1 MFQDWYRNRRQ
12 DVTGW
17 FKDLHRHP
25 EVGFEETRT
34 SAFVAQRLR
43 DMGLE
48 PVTGIAGTG
57 VVATLHGAKG
67 KGRTIGLRAELD
79 ALPMTED
86 SGLPYA
92 STITGCAHGCGHDG
106 HTTTLL
112 ATAAYLSEH
121 PDFFGSV
128 RFIFQPAEELLTGA
142 ATMIAEGLFDRFPC
156 DEIYA
161 LHNMP
166 GLAVGTIGVPVGAAM
181 ASADA
186 IDLIIHA
193 DGTHASAPH
202 TGADGVLAACAF
214 ITSLQQVSTRVIDAR
229 RAGVVSFGVIQ
240 GGSVRNILPAT
251 VTLQGTLRTNDATA
265 RERLIKSIHDVARAT
280 EIAHSVK
287 IDVEVR
293 PMAPIAI
300 NDATAAEAVVAAAD
314 HALGSGRAVLGV
326 DAIMAS
332 EDFAFML
339 EQVTGAFFFVG
350 QDGPYPHHPKYAFD
364 PDLIPTGAAVF
375 IELVKSR
382 GQRINSS
389 TVRSATL
396 AAVNQGE

>member
-34 SAFVAQRLR
+34 AAFVAQRLR

-57 VVATLHGAKG
+57 VVATLHGAKWN
-67 KGRTIGLRAELD
+67 GRTIGLRAELD

-202 TGADGVLAACAF
+202 ARADGVLAACAF

-229 RAGVVSFGVIQ
+229 RAGVVSFG
-240 GGSVRNILPAT
+240 A
-251 VTLQGTLRTNDATA
+251 
-265 RERLIKSIHDVARAT
+265 IH
-280 EIAHSVK
+280 
-287 IDVEVR
+287 
-293 PMAPIAI
+293 
-300 NDATAAEAVVAAAD
+300 
-314 HALGSGRAVLGV
+314 
-326 DAIMAS
+326 
-332 EDFAFML
+332 
-339 EQVTGAFFFVG
+339 GA
-350 QDGPYPHHPKYAFD
+350 
-364 PDLIPTGAAVF
+364 
-375 IELVKSR
+375 
-382 GQRINSS
+382 
-389 TVRSATL
+389 
-396 AAVNQGE
+396 